1 MFNLVQRGVPPD
13 DVIITLKV
21 ADLNPELTNSFRWWM
36 HLENAPLYL
45 AWAKQGL
52 MVSLILCVVLLWN
65 TSIYLQEFF
74 NGSLTCTALPWF
86 WLHFFLWECNHLMG
100 MLTLSVLFFLMP
112 LCSILRGIGE
122 HEQSD
127 ACSDIDHFG
136 SIFTIPLNI
145 STLLVPY
152 FPFSLGGNKLILS

>member
-1 MFNLVQRGVPPD
+1 MFNAVQRGVPPD

-36 HLENAPLYL
+36 HLENAPLHL

-65 TSIYLQEFF
+65 ISIYLQEFF

-86 WLHFFLWECNHLMG
+86 WLHFFLWECNQLMG
-100 MLTLSVLFFLMP
+100 MLTLSMFFFNATLLNSSWYWRTRAEWCLFWYRPFWKHIYNSFKYLYP
-112 LCSILRGIGE
+112 L
-122 HEQSD
+122 
-127 ACSDIDHFG
+127 
-136 SIFTIPLNI
+136 
-145 STLLVPY
+145 STLLPIQ
-152 FPFSLGGNKLILS
+152 FGRE